1 MKNARNI
8 GDAPIGRVEEAALKG
23 GGCEAKPPGGACRG
37 PQMRQAVSCNAGRI
51 CAPPVW
57 ARGGRASAK
66 IEEEGRAISS
76 EESTLAHG
84 SGVLPL
90 GVASRALASWFGEG
104 IPI

>member
-57 ARGGRASAK
+57 ARACEQPPRPRS
-66 IEEEGRAISS
+66 R
-76 EESTLAHG
+76 L
-84 SGVLPL
+84 LPMAA
-90 GVASRALASWFGEG
+90 VSCRWASRHERLPRGSVKGFPYSIRRAHER
-104 IPI
+104 P